1 MMLVLESY
9 ETISSISGEIKI
21 DGGFNTKTIA
31 EKYEL
36 LYAGSGSTYCTAACE
51 SCIHMRH
58 KIPSLWMYGVYL
70 LTL

>member
-1 MMLVLESY
+1 MMLVSESY

-31 EKYEL
+31 EYMSSYMLVLALHIAL
-36 LYAGSGSTYCTAACE
+36 LLVKVVSICGIKSPPCD
-51 SCIHMRH
+51 
-58 KIPSLWMYGVYL
+58 L